1 MSWGHLIDDRP
12 NEGVF
17 RVHRDAF
24 RDPAVFAQEMVQFF
38 ERGWVFVGHAS
49 QIPLPHDYVTVRIG
63 RNPVIISRDDQRN
76 IHALHNSCR
85 HKGAVVCQHSQGN
98 RRAHLCPYHGWS
110 YASDGVL
117 SHWRASWAY
126 DYAERF
132 D

>member
-49 QIPLPHDYVTVRIG
+49 QIPHPHDYITVRVG
-63 RNPVIISRDDQRN
+63 RSPVIISRDGEGQQRW
-76 IHALHNSCR
+76 
-85 HKGAVVCQHSQGN
+85 
-98 RRAHLCPYHGWS
+98 RR
-110 YASDGVL
+110 VK
-117 SHWRASWAY
+117 
-126 DYAERF
+126 F
-132 D
+132 